1 MQRNG
6 TMSLNTIERVVG
18 IMYPF
23 LQAELFLKY
32 PLRTLNDTLR
42 EHIDTLV
49 EENIIVDKG
58 VNADGHRILTT
69 PEPNTRSYQQLTVLA
84 NSVEQS
90 LERYFM
96 VLALLS
102 QQGSGKLTKD
112 QVIDLGH
119 LLGQR

>member
-1 MQRNG
+1 M
-6 TMSLNTIERVVG
+6 
-18 IMYPF
+18 
-23 LQAELFLKY
+23 QAELFLKY

-58 VNADGHRILTT
+58 MSPEGHRMLTT

-90 LERYFM
+90 LE
-96 VLALLS
+96 
-102 QQGSGKLTKD
+102 
-112 QVIDLGH
+112 
-119 LLGQR
+119 